1 MLQKLLI
8 TLAKDNA
15 GDTSR
20 ILINEIRHVIYSSY
34 QAKEITKNAYN
45 NMMNSIKLYKKM
57 DTVFMNSKN
66 SKTNGLQRLI
76 LNLLGKMNL
85 KESDKYFALSN
96 LSVYYPWK
104 NKKLI
109 QSQ

>member
-1 MLQKLLI
+1 
-8 TLAKDNA
+8 
-15 GDTSR
+15 
-20 ILINEIRHVIYSSY
+20 
-34 QAKEITKNAYN
+34 
-45 NMMNSIKLYKKM
+45 M

>member
-1 MLQKLLI
+1 
-8 TLAKDNA
+8 
-15 GDTSR
+15 
-20 ILINEIRHVIYSSY
+20 
-34 QAKEITKNAYN
+34 
-45 NMMNSIKLYKKM
+45 M

-96 LSVYYPWK
+96 LSIYYIWNTTAK
-104 NKKLI
+104 LYKNNKFKISALTWNKKFDLPDGSHSVSDIQDYFEYILKTTEKRLI
-109 QSQ
+109 ILQ